1 MNWDQLEGKW
11 KQYSGKVKEKW
22 GKLTDDDL
30 ETVRGR
36 RDQLIGKIQERY
48 GIGKQEAEKQVDEF
62 ARGFRSEESTQEV
75 RQANREKTAP
85 STPNEKKRSAGQS

>member
-30 ETVRGR
+30 TVIHGR
-36 RDQLIGKIQERY
+36 RDQLVGKIQERY
-48 GIGKQEAEKQVDEF
+48 GIVKEEAEKQVDEF
-62 ARGFRSEESTQEV
+62 ARAFRTEGSTEESPRGNHEAGV
-75 RQANREKTAP
+75 HSNAK
-85 STPNEKKRSAGQS
+85 EKKRGAGQS